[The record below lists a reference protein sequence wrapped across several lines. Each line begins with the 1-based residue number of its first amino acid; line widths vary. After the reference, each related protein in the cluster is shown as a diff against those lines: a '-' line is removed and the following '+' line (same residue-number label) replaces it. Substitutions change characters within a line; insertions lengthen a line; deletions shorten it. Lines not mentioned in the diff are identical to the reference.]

1 MSYYAYCF
9 NICKYLLSLLR
20 SFCNLNRL
28 LSNFLICL
36 FSTDANC
43 VQVLAPDNVGGL
55 NKGDFHPG
63 EHIGHLKREW
73 AAKLAP
79 ILDDLICTNML
90 HLVSF
95 DCYLR
100 DGDTSHQKKGY
111 TLNIVIMCRGVLS
124 SKLANLI
131 EINNL

>member
-1 MSYYAYCF
+1 M
-9 NICKYLLSLLR
+9 R
-20 SFCNLNRL
+20 
-28 LSNFLICL
+28 
-36 FSTDANC
+36 
-43 VQVLAPDNVGGL
+43 APDNLGEV
-55 NKGDFHPG
+55 NKGNFYPR

-79 ILDDLICTNML
+79 IIDYLVCNNML

-100 DGDTSHQKKGY
+100 DGDTTHQKKGY
-111 TLNIVIMCRGVLS
+111 SLNIIVMCHDIEVLS

-131 EINNL
+131 AINNL